1 LSFDELYMGHDNFE
15 VEDALRNGWV
25 EICYQPK
32 IDLKRKCL
40 IGAET
45 LARLRHPRFGVM
57 LPGSFFPGLGEA
69 GVSLL
74 AEHALI
80 AVLAQLDQIRRCGIQ
95 S

>member
-1 LSFDELYMGHDNFE
+1 MGHDNFE

-57 LPGSFFPGLGEA
+57 LPGSLFPGPRRGRHVA
-69 GVSLL
+69 SRRGP
-74 AEHALI
+74 
-80 AVLAQLDQIRRCGIQ
+80 AQLD
-95 S
+95 